1 MVSLNYHQSECQ
13 GDVTFVNF
21 PCVSENVSCQWAS
34 VDPPVNCVNC
44 EWRCIGVPYAKR
56 CREIAELN
64 AWFLYNPS
72 LSPLAKIPTKTKN
85 FRSISDSGTIQAFI
99 NTDTRRFKIQTS
111 DIGLPP
117 PPRQSLSTKSHVIT
131 HDNFAFRKGLIVSG
145 LMHNSPAK
153 AMLACLNPWI
163 CFYPLLPF
171 YPLAQ
176 KHRTCNSVL
185 PF

>member
-1 MVSLNYHQSECQ
+1 M
-13 GDVTFVNF
+13 
-21 PCVSENVSCQWAS
+21 
-34 VDPPVNCVNC
+34 DPPVNCVNC

-99 NTDTRRFKIQTS
+99 NTDTGRFKIQTS

-117 PPRQSLSTKSHVIT
+117 PPPPGKASLPSLTSLLTTISH
-131 HDNFAFRKGLIVSG
+131 SG
-145 LMHNSPAK
+145 K
-153 AMLACLNPWI
+153 A
-163 CFYPLLPF
+163 
-171 YPLAQ
+171 
-176 KHRTCNSVL
+176 
-185 PF
+185 